1 MKFKY
6 VDCFLECEGI
16 PEGSEDFFCTI
27 AIYYDT
33 SHKIP
38 DTDAYFSVTVASPL
52 GVYNF
57 FKKEKDHL
65 KINKYRYWNPI
76 IIFDTYD
83 EKKIID
89 SVKEKFKSLS
99 GKNENILKLYA
110 MRFFDWEYQD
120 DEVAINELIYG

>member
-1 MKFKY
+1 M
-6 VDCFLECEGI
+6 
-16 PEGSEDFFCTI
+16 
-27 AIYYDT
+27 
-33 SHKIP
+33 
-38 DTDAYFSVTVASPL
+38 

-65 KINKYRYWNPI
+65 KLNKCRYWNPI
-76 IIFDTYD
+76 INFDTYD

-99 GKNENILKLYA
+99 GKNENILKLNA